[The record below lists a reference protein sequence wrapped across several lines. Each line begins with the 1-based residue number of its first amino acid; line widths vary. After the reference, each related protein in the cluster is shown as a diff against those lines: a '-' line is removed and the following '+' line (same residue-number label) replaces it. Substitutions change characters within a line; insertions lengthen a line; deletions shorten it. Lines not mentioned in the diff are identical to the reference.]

1 MSIRGVTCRLGST
14 VAVDDV
20 SLDVA
25 ARDYVAVTGPNGAG
39 KSTLLRTVLGLVHHV
54 GSVLVDGAEATNR
67 REWRDRRGRV
77 AWVPQRP
84 AVGRFPL
91 LVGELLASSGDA
103 AAAAA
108 AADRLG
114 VGDLLDRPLHT
125 LSGGQLQRAF
135 LARGLG
141 HVAAGASVL
150 LADEPTSAL
159 DFDTRDL
166 VGEVLAATPV
176 TRLIVTHDRAVT
188 DAADRVFEMAAG
200 RVREVAP

>member
-1 MSIRGVTCRLGST
+1 
-14 VAVDDV
+14 
-20 SLDVA
+20 
-25 ARDYVAVTGPNGAG
+25 
-39 KSTLLRTVLGLVHHV
+39 VLGLVHFT
-54 GSVLVDGAEATNR
+54 GSVLVDEVEATNR
-67 REWRDRRGRV
+67 REWRTRRGHV

-91 LVGELLASSGDA
+91 LVRELLASSGDI

-114 VGDLLDRPLHT
+114 VGGLLDRPLHT

-141 HVAAGASVL
+141 HVAAGATLV

-176 TRLIVTHDRAVT
+176 TRLVVTHDRAVT
-188 DAADRVFEMAAG
+188 DAADRVLEMAAG
-200 RVREVAP
+200 RVREVAR